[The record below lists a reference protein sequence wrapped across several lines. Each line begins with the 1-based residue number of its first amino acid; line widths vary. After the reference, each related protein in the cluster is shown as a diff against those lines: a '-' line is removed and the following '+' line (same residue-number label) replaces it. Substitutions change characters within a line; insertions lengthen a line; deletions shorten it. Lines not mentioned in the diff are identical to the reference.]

1 MIELFLGFILAVIFV
16 KMLKILLSI
25 KLFCLSWFKKFNVI
39 LFLSKFSSG
48 PTPMKP
54 SYNPI
59 NFYSEYHGFSILKRL
74 VLIVVFWF
82 KELKPTYI
90 SSEII
95 EPLND
100 NAFS

>member
-1 MIELFLGFILAVIFV
+1 
-16 KMLKILLSI
+16 
-25 KLFCLSWFKKFNVI
+25 
-39 LFLSKFSSG
+39 
-48 PTPMKP
+48 MKP